1 MINMKYLSDYMQE
14 RQTAAFDK
22 AGAFFA
28 FSREQFD
35 KSKVEGVKYVNL
47 DMGLI
52 CPKENAATLLKELD
66 DIYRESIQQD
76 IAENGLNAII
86 QRELS
91 NHEAYYT
98 RNIDSTVDALA
109 DYPVTFDDIMK
120 VFKNKNH
127 EVEKYQADVEPSK

>member
-1 MINMKYLSDYMQE
+1 MKYLADYMNE

-22 AGAFFA
+22 ADAFFA

-52 CPKENAATLLKELD
+52 CPKEHAATLLKELD
-66 DIYRESIQQD
+66 DIYQESIQQD

-98 RNIDSTVDALA
+98 RNIDSTADALA

-127 EVEKYQADVEPSK
+127 EVEKYQAGVESAK